1 MPISIGN
8 LINLQHLDVEG
19 SNRLKE
25 MPSQIVK
32 LKNLQILSNF
42 MVDKN
47 NGLNI
52 KKLREMSNLGGELRI
67 SNLENVVN
75 VQNVKDAGLKL

>member
-1 MPISIGN
+1 
-8 LINLQHLDVEG
+8 
-19 SNRLKE
+19 

-75 VQNVKDAGLKL
+75 VQDAKDAGLKL

>member
-8 LINLQHLDVEG
+8 LINLRHLDVEG

-32 LKNLQILSNF
+32 LKNFQILSNF

-75 VQNVKDAGLKL
+75 VQDVKDAGLKL

>member
-1 MPISIGN
+1 
-8 LINLQHLDVEG
+8 
-19 SNRLKE
+19 

-75 VQNVKDAGLKL
+75 VQDVKDAGLKL

>member
-1 MPISIGN
+1 
-8 LINLQHLDVEG
+8 
-19 SNRLKE
+19 
-25 MPSQIVK
+25 MPSQIVE

-75 VQNVKDAGLKL
+75 VQDVKDAGLKL

>member
-1 MPISIGN
+1 
-8 LINLQHLDVEG
+8 
-19 SNRLKE
+19 
-25 MPSQIVK
+25 
-32 LKNLQILSNF
+32 

-75 VQNVKDAGLKL
+75 VQDAKDAGLKL